1 MNLYTKQKNVMNN
14 REILNL
20 ILNLQNQELDNL
32 DLHPYD
38 HIISKLSTFAL
49 YFYWPSG
56 REHYRL
62 LNKMY
67 FL

>member
-1 MNLYTKQKNVMNN
+1 MNN